1 MNKIIGQIIKERV
14 EASKIN
20 VVEFAKLIGVERT
33 NVYNIY
39 KRDSIDTAL
48 LKKIGQVLKY
58 DFFQDLLEPETI
70 KQIVLKERIGN
81 VVYVPINLTEE
92 EIEKVKL
99 KDKVIENLCN
109 D

>member
-1 MNKIIGQIIKERV
+1 MIMNKIIGQIIKERV

-92 EIEKVKL
+92 EIEKL
-99 KDKVIENLCN
+99 NLRNKVISNL
-109 D
+109 

>member
-39 KRDSIDTAL
+39 KRDSIETAL

-99 KDKVIENLCN
+99 KDKVIENL
-109 D
+109 

>member
-1 MNKIIGQIIKERV
+1 MIMNKIIGQIIKERV

-81 VVYVPINLTEE
+81 VVYGSGNC
-92 EIEKVKL
+92 
-99 KDKVIENLCN
+99 VIFVYVYETHYI
-109 D
+109 

>member
-14 EASKIN
+14 EASKVN

-99 KDKVIENLCN
+99 KDKVIENL
-109 D
+109 

>member
-92 EIEKVKL
+92 EIEKL
-99 KDKVIENLCN
+99 DLRNKVISNL
-109 D
+109 

>member
-1 MNKIIGQIIKERV
+1 MIMNKIIGQIIKERV

-70 KQIVLKERIGN
+70 KKIVLKERIGN

-92 EIEKVKL
+92 EIDKMNIRNKIIEKL
-99 KDKVIENLCN
+99 
-109 D
+109 

>member
-1 MNKIIGQIIKERV
+1 MIMNKIIGQIIKERV

-81 VVYVPINLTEE
+81 VVYVPIELTEE
-92 EIEKVKL
+92 ELNKMNL
-99 KDKVIENLCN
+99 RDKVIEKL
-109 D
+109 

>member
-92 EIEKVKL
+92 EIEKL
-99 KDKVIENLCN
+99 NLRNKVISNL
-109 D
+109 

>member
-99 KDKVIENLCN
+99 KDKVIENL
-109 D
+109 

>member
-1 MNKIIGQIIKERV
+1 MIMNKIIGQIIKERV

-99 KDKVIENLCN
+99 KDKVIENL
-109 D
+109 

>member
-1 MNKIIGQIIKERV
+1 MIMNKIIGQIIKERV

-92 EIEKVKL
+92 EIEKLKL
-99 KDKVIENLCN
+99 KDKVIENL
-109 D
+109 

>member
-81 VVYVPINLTEE
+81 VVFVPIELTEE
-92 EIEKVKL
+92 ELNKMNL
-99 KDKVIENLCN
+99 RDKVIEKL
-109 D
+109 

>member
-1 MNKIIGQIIKERV
+1 MIMNKIIGQIIKERV

-92 EIEKVKL
+92 EIDKMNIRNKIIEKL
-99 KDKVIENLCN
+99 
-109 D
+109 